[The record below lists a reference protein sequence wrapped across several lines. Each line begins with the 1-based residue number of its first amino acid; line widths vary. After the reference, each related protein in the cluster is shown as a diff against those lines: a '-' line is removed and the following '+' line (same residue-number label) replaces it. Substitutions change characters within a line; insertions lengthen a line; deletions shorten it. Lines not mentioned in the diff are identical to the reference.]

1 MNTQFDLPDI
11 LTPAETA
18 KVLHIGRTTMYR
30 LLKEK
35 QMKSFQIG
43 RKILIPK
50 KFLQEFIANSA
61 KLCYNTDSQMVGNL
75 SRCEKGET
83 T

>member
-1 MNTQFDLPDI
+1 MNTLIDLPDI

-35 QMKSFQIG
+35 QIKSFQIG

-50 KFLQEFIANSA
+50 KYLQEFIANSA
-61 KLCYNTDSQMVGNL
+61 EVCYNSDCKMVGNPPVAGK
-75 SRCEKGET
+75 E
-83 T
+83 

>member
-1 MNTQFDLPDI
+1 MNTLIDLPDI

-35 QMKSFQIG
+35 QIKSFQIG
-43 RKILIPK
+43 RKVLIPK
-50 KFLQEFIANSA
+50 KYLQEFIAISA
-61 KLCYNTDSQMVGNL
+61 ELCYNSDCKMVGNPPVAGK
-75 SRCEKGET
+75 E
-83 T
+83 

>member
-1 MNTQFDLPDI
+1 MNTLSDLPDI

-35 QMKSFQIG
+35 QIKSFQIG

-50 KFLQEFIANSA
+50 KFLLEFVAKSA
-61 KLCYNTDSQMVGNL
+61 ELWYNNECKMVGNL
-75 SRCEKGET
+75 PVARKE
-83 T
+83 

>member
-1 MNTQFDLPDI
+1 MNTLSDI
-11 LTPAETA
+11 LTPAEAA
-18 KVLHIGRTTMYR
+18 KALHIGRTTMYR

-35 QMKSFQIG
+35 QIKSFQIG
-43 RKILIPK
+43 RKILIPVK
-50 KFLQEFIANSA
+50 YLEKYIENQADI
-61 KLCYNTDSQMVGNL
+61 CYNVGSQMVGNL

>member
-1 MNTQFDLPDI
+1 MNTLSDLPDI

-35 QMKSFQIG
+35 QIKSFQIG

-50 KFLQEFIANSA
+50 NFLQEFVAKSA
-61 KLCYNTDSQMVGNL
+61 ELWYNNECKMVGNL
-75 SRCEKGET
+75 PVAGKE
-83 T
+83 

>member
-1 MNTQFDLPDI
+1 MNTLPDI
-11 LTPAETA
+11 LTPAEAA
-18 KVLHIGRTTMYR
+18 KALHIGRTTIYR

-35 QMKSFQIG
+35 QVKSFQIG
-43 RKILIPK
+43 RKILIPSK
-50 KFLQEFIANSA
+50 YLEEFVANQA
-61 KLCYNTDSQMVGNL
+61 DICYNMNSQMVGNL